1 MLNLLAM
8 AMAPKVFSVI
18 FDNAKTYSVVMA

>member
-18 FDNAKTYSVVMA
+18 FDHPKIYSLVVA